1 MRAKTLKNLLNRY
14 PEKRVVIQAGEYIFY
29 QFEIEYNG
37 KVYIIK
43 TGAATSG
50 TKEEPR

>member
-14 PEKRVVIQAGEYIFY
+14 PEKRVVIQAGDYIFY

-37 KVYIIK
+37 TVYIIK
-43 TGAATSG
+43 TGASNG
-50 TKEEPR
+50 REKNEHS

>member
-1 MRAKTLKNLLNRY
+1 MRAKTLAKLLSRN
-14 PEKRVVIQAGEYIFY
+14 PEQRVVIQAGEYIFY

-43 TGAATSG
+43 TGASSG
-50 TKEEPR
+50 TREDRS